1 MTSIECLKEA
11 LRLHEEAPDA
21 KVVFMVNNEET
32 CDPFEFAYSQQE
44 PVSAELT
51 FLWDDGEGSLEE
63 EDAVEKI
70 YDRIE
75 TGYADA
81 DEAEAEAKRRWEYE
95 KYPAIVVYLGA
106 K

>member
-32 CDPFEFAYSQQE
+32 CDPCEYRHTQQE
-44 PVSAELT
+44 PVDAELIW
-51 FLWDDGEGSLEE
+51 LWDDDESCALEQD
-63 EDAVEKI
+63 DAICKI

-75 TGYADA
+75 TGDSEAD
-81 DEAEAEAKRRWEYE
+81 DVESLRIWKEQRYQ
-95 KYPAIVVYLGA
+95 AIVIWLGA